1 MNAEAQKKKSLLI
14 GVLSVAALILL
25 ILLAYN
31 PARDEAPFSAPI
43 WWVSLTAPQYPE
55 EAFPDGIRIH
65 FHVDGVFNG
74 CSEDA
79 GRAEISEEGEALN
92 CVHEMDTINHY
103 VGMYPI
109 AAGAPVERAFSP
121 FLLTFLGIMIVGF
134 AIPNNKARTGVVSV
148 GFLALLGWMYATL
161 YAEDGISLETT
172 SYVSALM
179 TSIDQE
185 AGEEA
190 EESFASSSGSGLIAR
205 LKREMAEVEA
215 EEEGKEV
222 AEEAPKTEKGR
233 LLADLKESYRAAAER
248 EGLDDW
254 TGSGL
259 QVMTW
264 HYKETLGRYFND
276 QSKIN
281 PMVDNLR
288 MAIHVVFAGL
298 VVAMGLVIWGA
309 ARGRGLFYW
318 LMIVVP
324 MALPVFFIID
334 YAAWLWWF
342 GHNLSQMGAFTVKPF
357 MPTVFGQ
364 GKVAQ
369 FATHSYPY
377 WGFGVIVAM
386 SALLAVAALTRRLQ
400 IKQESAE
407 L

>member
-1 MNAEAQKKKSLLI
+1 MTAEAQKKKSLI
-14 GVLSVAALILL
+14 VGVMVLAALILL
-25 ILLAYN
+25 VLLAYN
-31 PARDEAPFSAPI
+31 PARDEAPYSAPI

-55 EAFPDGIRIH
+55 EAFPNGIRIH

-74 CSEDA
+74 CSEEA
-79 GRAEISEEGEALN
+79 GRAEVSDQGEALN

-109 AAGAPVERAFSP
+109 AAGAPVERAFAP
-121 FLLTFLGIMIVGF
+121 FLLAFLGVMMIGF
-134 AIPNNKARTGVVSV
+134 AVRHRGARVGAVSV
-148 GFLALLGWMYATL
+148 GFAVILGWMYMTL
-161 YAEDGISLETT
+161 YTDDGIKLETT
-172 SYVSALM
+172 SYISALM

-185 AGEEA
+185 AGQEGDDDLA
-190 EESFASSSGSGLIAR
+190 GASGSGLIAR
-205 LKREMAEVEA
+205 LKKEMAEVEA
-215 EEEGKEV
+215 EEKGEKVEKE
-222 AEEAPKTEKGR
+222 EPKDEKAR
-233 LLADLKESYRAAAER
+233 LLADLKESYRSTAER
-248 EGLDDW
+248 ENLPDW
-254 TGSGL
+254 KGSGL

-264 HYKETLGRYFND
+264 HYEETLGRYFND

-281 PMVDNLR
+281 PMVENLR
-288 MAIHVVFAGL
+288 LAIHVVFVGL
-298 VVAMGLVIWGA
+298 VIAMGLVIWGA
-309 ARGRGLFYW
+309 YRGRGLFYW
-318 LMIVVP
+318 LMILVP

-377 WGFGVIVAM
+377 WGFGVIMVM
-386 SALLAVAALTRRLQ
+386 SVLLAVAALTRRLQ
-400 IKQESAE
+400 VKRENAD

>member
-1 MNAEAQKKKSLLI
+1 MSAEAQKKKSLTI
-14 GVLSVAALILL
+14 GVLSVVALALL
-25 ILLAYN
+25 LLLAYN
-31 PARDEAPFSAPI
+31 PARDEAPYSAPI

-74 CSEDA
+74 CSKDA
-79 GRAEISEEGEALN
+79 GRAEVSDEGEALN

-109 AAGAPVERAFSP
+109 AAGAPVERAFAP
-121 FLLTFLGIMIVGF
+121 FLLGFLGVMIVGF
-134 AIPNNKARTGVVSV
+134 AISNRPIRTGVVAV
-148 GFLALLGWMYATL
+148 GFVALAGWMYLTL
-161 YAEDGISLETT
+161 YSEDGIQLETT
-172 SYVSALM
+172 SYISALM

-185 AGEEA
+185 AGQEGED
-190 EESFASSSGSGLIAR
+190 SLSGTSGSGLIAR

-215 EEEGKEV
+215 EEKGEEM
-222 AEEAPKTEKGR
+222 EEAAKGEKAR
-233 LLADLKESYRAAAER
+233 LIADLKESYRAAAER
-248 EGLDDW
+248 ENLPDW
-254 TGSGL
+254 KGSGF

-264 HYKETLGRYFND
+264 HYEETLGRYFND
-276 QSKIN
+276 QSKID
-281 PMVDNLR
+281 PMVEKLGI
-288 MAIHVVFAGL
+288 AVHVVFAGL
-298 VVAMGLVIWGA
+298 LVAMALVIWGA
-309 ARGRGLFYW
+309 YRGRGLFYW
-318 LMIVVP
+318 LMILVP

-377 WGFGVIVAM
+377 WGFGVIMVM
-386 SALLAVAALTRRLQ
+386 SVLLAAVALTRRLEVKEQ
-400 IKQESAE
+400 SREI
-407 L
+407 

>member
-1 MNAEAQKKKSLLI
+1 MSAEARKKSLVI
-14 GVLSVAALILL
+14 GLLSVVALALL
-25 ILLAYN
+25 LLLAYN
-31 PARDEAPFSAPI
+31 PARDEAPYSAPI

-74 CSEDA
+74 CSEKA
-79 GRAEISEEGEALN
+79 GTEETSDEGEALN

-109 AAGAPVERAFSP
+109 AAGAPVERAFAP
-121 FLLTFLGIMIVGF
+121 FLLGFLGLMIIGF
-134 AIPNNKARTGVVSV
+134 AIPNARLRTGVVSL
-148 GFLALLGWMYATL
+148 GFAVLVGWMYLTF
-161 YAEDGISLETT
+161 YGEDGIELETT
-172 SYVSALM
+172 SYISALM
-179 TSIDQE
+179 TAIDQE
-185 AGEEA
+185 AGQEDEEG
-190 EESFASSSGSGLIAR
+190 FSGSGGGLIER

-215 EEEGKEV
+215 EERGEEV
-222 AEEAPKTEKGR
+222 AEEADKGEKAR
-233 LLADLKESYRAAAER
+233 LLADLKESYRFTAEK

-254 TGSGL
+254 NGSAL

-276 QSKIN
+276 QSKIM
-281 PMVDNLR
+281 PMVENLR
-288 MAIHVVFAGL
+288 LAVHVVFVGL
-298 VVAMGLVIWGA
+298 VIAMGLVIWGA
-309 ARGRGLFYW
+309 YRGRGLFYW
-318 LMIVVP
+318 LMILVP

-377 WGFGVIVAM
+377 WGFGVIMVM
-386 SALLAVAALTRRLQ
+386 SVLFAAAALTRRLQ
-400 IKQESAE
+400 IKQESAD